1 REVDALFA
9 QYTDLSLE
17 AELAGG
23 GGEDRYQFAEIAQPA
38 LFALQVGI
46 TRMLCHRGLVPV
58 AVAGH
63 SVGEVAAAWA
73 SGALSLAAAVKVIFH
88 RSRLQGTTKGKGGMT
103 AVGIGG
109 KAVRELLEE
118 LTLSSTLALAGV
130 N

>member
-1 REVDALFA
+1 MP
-9 QYTDLSLE
+9 T
-17 AELAGG
+17 
-23 GGEDRYQFAEIAQPA
+23 
-38 LFALQVGI
+38 
-46 TRMLCHRGLVPV
+46 

-88 RSRLQGTTKGKGGMT
+88 RSRLQGTTKGMGGMT

-130 N
+130 NSSKGVTIAGSAEDLGQLETVLAERAQFFINA